1 MDHMIWAMDS
11 MLLVIRVVQ
20 DDSSWCVEIVLV
32 ENFTGG
38 FGICTE
44 LAMMQ
49 LVSIDVHKRQNVW
62 AEPFGVV
69 KGG

>member
-1 MDHMIWAMDS
+1 MA
-11 MLLVIRVVQ
+11 Q
-20 DDSSWCVEIVLV
+20 FKQTVLV
-32 ENFTGG
+32 GTFTGG
-38 FGICTE
+38 FWICTE

-49 LVSIDVHKRQNVW
+49 LVSIDVHQRHNVW